1 MDELNQI
8 EMGTAM
14 NTIGSWDTRKERL
27 KRLYPLLTD
36 EDLILDATN
45 RDEMFDNLQHKLNIT
60 SAELHTIIISL

>member
-1 MDELNQI
+1 
-8 EMGTAM
+8 M

-60 SAELHTIIISL
+60 SAELHSIIISL